1 MLQWSPNSISNSI
14 NTKLCTLL
22 LTPKIALEPIF
33 DSISEHSDQF
43 SMPPSEVHPSNL
55 SPEFILD
62 QIASS
67 EFSPVMKLKSIAAD
81 QEQQIH
87 IAEKGRKIGKFHS
100 LNRSMQQKVGH
111 SEIEEPNIQCSFTRL
126 NMGVEDLSIPSQC
139 GNPKTQIK
147 PVDQEITVQDKYM
160 EIDSKTCPVVEIIES
175 ITSEK
180 GRVAEQ
186 YEEVESNIEAD
197 EKIPATQIES
207 NNLVMSTPGIG
218 EVVSINE
225 LEAQTNEDDTLL
237 STTFKIYNKCQS
249 TASQTTIREKKLTF
263 TKGTTPVSAMITTV
277 ENIGENI
284 ISTQSG
290 KRNVAQQQQN
300 LAIINDSDKK
310 QCKHIENC
318 KRIYMEFLMICL
330 EIFIG

>member
-1 MLQWSPNSISNSI
+1 MLQSSADSISNSI
-14 NTKLCTLL
+14 NTKPCALL
-22 LTPKIALEPIF
+22 FTPKKALEPIF

-43 SMPPSEVHPSNL
+43 SMLSSEVNPSNL
-55 SPEFILD
+55 SPESILD

-67 EFSPVMKLKSIAAD
+67 ELSPVKKLKSIAAD

-87 IAEKGRKIGKFHS
+87 IAKKGRKIDKSYS
-100 LNRSMQQKVGH
+100 LNRSMQQKMDH
-111 SEIEEPNIQCSFTRL
+111 SEIEEPNHTRL
-126 NMGVEDLSIPSQC
+126 NMSVEDLSIPSQC
-139 GNPKTQIK
+139 LNPKTQIK
-147 PVDQEITVQDKYM
+147 PVDQEITVQDKDM
-160 EIDSKTCPVVEIIES
+160 EIDSKTCPVVEIIEAIS
-175 ITSEK
+175 SEK
-180 GRVAEQ
+180 GRVAEK
-186 YEEVESNIEAD
+186 YKKVESSRESYIEAD

-225 LEAQTNEDDTLL
+225 SEAQTDEDDTLL
-237 STTFKIYNKCQS
+237 PTTLKIYKECQS
-249 TASQTTIREKKLTF
+249 TVSRTTIHEKKLTS
-263 TKGTTPVSAMITTV
+263 TKETIPVSAMTKTV
-277 ENIGENI
+277 ENFKENI
-284 ISTQSG
+284 NLTQSG

-330 EIFIG
+330 EMFIG